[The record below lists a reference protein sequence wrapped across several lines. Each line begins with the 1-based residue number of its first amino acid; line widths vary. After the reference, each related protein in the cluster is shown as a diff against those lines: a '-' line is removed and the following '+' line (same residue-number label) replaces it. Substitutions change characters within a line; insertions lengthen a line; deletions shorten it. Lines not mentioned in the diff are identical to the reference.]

1 MPFPKEKETH
11 KNYLGNCHNTH
22 GKTSCYV
29 IGQVWFLISV
39 LWIVINKWLRWNP
52 FQEREFLFQV
62 GAASRRRLEIN
73 LPNKTNA
80 LWFLYIH
87 FQFFWLI
94 ILVLL
99 AFHWRYIVFMVLNL
113 SMIEPKKNQTGVEE
127 EALCI
132 LVAEFGEGPV
142 PSSFCLWDNL
152 WTLTR
157 SPIVIEVSV
166 SLAGTDSESI

>member
-113 SMIEPKKNQTGVEE
+113 SMIEPKRTKQELKKKHCVYWWLNSVKGLYHRLSVCEITCEHLLDPPLLLKF
-127 EALCI
+127 LCH
-132 LVAEFGEGPV
+132 
-142 PSSFCLWDNL
+142 
-152 WTLTR
+152 
-157 SPIVIEVSV
+157 
-166 SLAGTDSESI
+166 